1 MLTQK
6 AIEEFQ
12 EIYLQTY
19 GKELS
24 FAEAAEQALR
34 LLRFCKFALGYP
46 IHFPVRDNEIEKLN
60 ISNGAS
66 NEDGKDE

>member
-46 IHFPVRDNEIEKLN
+46 IH
-60 ISNGAS
+60 A

>member
-46 IHFPVRDNEIEKLN
+46 VHYT
-60 ISNGAS
+60 

>member
-1 MLTQK
+1 MLTKQ

-12 EIYLQTY
+12 EIYFQTY
-19 GKELS
+19 GKEIS

-46 IHFPVRDNEIEKLN
+46 VHY
-60 ISNGAS
+60 A